1 MNLFVESSYSPQNY
15 KSHLEKMMKA
25 WIFILII
32 LFIFTAC
39 DKDKAKTDADAI
51 PDADIDT
58 AKDEDLL
65 IPDEDTDI
73 QPDIDIEKPDE
84 ETITDNDNLAGYE
97 YCNPDSDI
105 KNIWTPDGDPYAE
118 MAAKYQYYPYV
129 YYGDFHPEIKDPE
142 NVRRLWEK
150 YYQQSKD
157 QAMDCVPTQNNACWC
172 NTPFEP
178 VVKPEKNPLHTDIE
192 KCSNKNDE
200 KYYSWVQNECDT
212 PIIAPPCWALDWT
225 WGHERNYNIK
235 NGKILIPM
243 SEYGLNNSW
252 QSASGLYL
260 YDIEKRQMLNF
271 GKGSLS
277 SYFNGRYI
285 LMARNDT
292 SKNDQWPDTHPDTYE
307 DMQTFFTYYDTEEN
321 RWGYGYNKET
331 PYMISYITASET
343 YVMGTFQYKKTDKTD
358 HVLYTKIGD
367 WNSWK
372 ELTGEAVTSVDNLVL
387 AGHQTMTDHYA
398 AFQNLDNEIYF
409 CDLEK
414 GTESCFMVSRT
425 GFQSRHPE
433 MIYNDNIKKVY
444 YAETQ
449 QDDTTRKLI
458 EADISDPENIKY
470 KELLEYQDVIS
481 LQDIN
486 DTHIL
491 YTRSIGKDSYDRHIL
506 SLCYYR
512 FSDSKNICLE
522 NDRDKGIQKDYSF
535 MYEDKLIYQSWFD
548 IIIRDM
554 KCHCKAYPDECPY
567 ENESK

>member
-1 MNLFVESSYSPQNY
+1 
-15 KSHLEKMMKA
+15 MK
-25 WIFILII
+25 ILTFILII

-39 DKDKAKTDADAI
+39 DKDKAKTDEDVITDADI
-51 PDADIDT
+51 ITDIDT

-65 IPDEDTDI
+65 IPDNDTDI
-73 QPDIDIEKPDE
+73 QPDIDIKKPDE
-84 ETITDNDNLAGYE
+84 ETITDNDNLAEYE

-118 MAAKYQYYPYV
+118 MAAKYQYYPYI

-192 KCSNKNDE
+192 KCSMKNDE
-200 KYYSWVQNECDT
+200 WYYSWVQNECDT

-235 NGKILIPM
+235 NGKILFSM

-252 QSASGLYL
+252 QSSTGLYL

-271 GKGSLS
+271 GKGLDE
-277 SYFNGRYI
+277 YFFNGRY
-285 LMARNDT
+285 LFMARKDT
-292 SKNDQWPDTHPDTYE
+292 SKNHLYPETHPDTYE
-307 DMQTFFTYYDTEEN
+307 ESAIYLTYYDTEEN
-321 RWGYGYNKET
+321 KWGYAYKGT
-331 PYMISYITASET
+331 AMIDFSFLFANDK
-343 YVMGTFQYKKTDKTD
+343 YVMVSYERNRSDEHNF
-358 HVLYTKIGD
+358 VMYTKIGEWD
-367 WNSWK
+367 NWK
-372 ELTGEAVTSVDNLVL
+372 ELTGEAVTSVDNLVR

-433 MIYNDNIKKVY
+433 MIYNNSKKVVY

-535 MYEDKLIYQSWFD
+535 MYEDKLIYQSWFE

-567 ENESK
+567 ADENK